1 MSYQPDAPGDWGRM
15 QQTPGIITA
24 TEELTT
30 TDTCKLFLRSWRT
43 GSSNVLLILH
53 GLGAH
58 SGWFIDM
65 GNTLASR
72 GLTVYAMDHR
82 GFGRSGGLPGHIDN
96 YQTYVEDIHFI
107 VTEIRKRHP
116 EATIYILGHSM
127 GGIFASHF
135 AAKYEALL
143 GGVLFLNP
151 WVQDTAHVPLLTT
164 VAILVGG
171 IFKSHHYWT
180 GGEGIEAMTTNP
192 EAIRMLQADSFW
204 RREET
209 ASFFFQIFFMRLAIL
224 KKAASITI
232 PALVM
237 QAEADKSVVPEATHK
252 LYETLTS
259 SNKTWKTYP
268 RYCHDS
274 EFEPDRSL
282 LDNDL
287 VTWIA
292 EHAATGHT
300 PSLKF
305 T

>member
-15 QQTPGIITA
+15 QQTPDIITA

-30 TDTCKLFLRSWRT
+30 ADTCKLFLRSWRT
-43 GSSNVLLILH
+43 GSPNVLLILH

-65 GNTLASR
+65 GNKLASR

-82 GFGRSGGLPGHIDN
+82 GFGRSGGLPGHIDD
-96 YQTYVEDIHFI
+96 YQTYVEDVHFI

-116 EATIYILGHSM
+116 GATIYILGHSM

-151 WVQDTAHVPLLTT
+151 WVQDTVHVPLLTT

-171 IFKSHHYWT
+171 LFKSHHYWPAGT
-180 GGEGIEAMTTNP
+180 GIENMTTNP
-192 EAIRMLQADSFW
+192 EAIRMLQADPFW
-204 RREET
+204 RRQET
-209 ASFFFQIFFMRLAIL
+209 ASFFFQISLMRLAIL

-237 QAEADKSVVPEATHK
+237 QAEADKSVVPAASHK

-259 SNKTWKTYP
+259 SDKTWKTYP
-268 RYCHDS
+268 GYCHDS

-292 EHAATGHT
+292 EHAVQIAT
-300 PSLKF
+300 P
-305 T
+305 